1 MIRKYEMEAMANQV
15 MVGLD
20 ERIVKLMSDARKTS
34 QYKAI
39 EKKHKQLLSLNKKYR
54 AIDKELDYL
63 KAELNDDI
71 RDFNDNSNTSQ
82 NCRLQNLSWNDSQ
95 LVFNCNK
102 YAIKSDI
109 EEKLTVALIK
119 PDAQK
124 YIEKIIAQ
132 VVDSIQL

>member
-15 MVGLD
+15 MVGLE
-20 ERIVKLMSDARKTS
+20 ERIENLESDARKTS

-54 AIDKELDYL
+54 AMDKELDCL
-63 KAELNDDI
+63 KAELNDEI

-95 LVFNCNK
+95 LVFSCNK

-109 EEKLTVALIK
+109 EDKLTVALIK

>member
-15 MVGLD
+15 MVGLE
-20 ERIVKLMSDARKTS
+20 ERIENLESDARKTS

-54 AIDKELDYL
+54 AMDKELDYL
-63 KAELNDDI
+63 KEELNDEI
-71 RDFNDNSNTSQ
+71 CDFNDNSNYSK
-82 NCRLQNLSWNDSQ
+82 NCRLQTLSWNNSP
-95 LVFNCNK
+95 LIFNCDK
-102 YAIKSDI
+102 WRIKNEI
-109 EEKLTVALIK
+109 QEKLTVALIK

>member
-15 MVGLD
+15 MVGLE
-20 ERIVKLMSDARKTS
+20 ERIEKLESDARKTS

-54 AIDKELDYL
+54 AMDKELDCL
-63 KAELNDDI
+63 KAELNDEI

-95 LVFNCNK
+95 LVFSCNK

-109 EEKLTVALIK
+109 EDKLTVALIK

>member
-20 ERIVKLMSDARKTS
+20 ERIEKLENDARKTS

-39 EKKHKQLLSLNKKYR
+39 EKKHKQLLALNKKNR
-54 AIDKELDYL
+54 ELVKELDYL

-71 RDFNDNSNTSQ
+71 CDFNDNSNTSK

-124 YIEKIIAQ
+124 YIEKIIAK

>member
-15 MVGLD
+15 MVGLE
-20 ERIVKLMSDARKTS
+20 ERIEKLESDARKTS
-34 QYKAI
+34 QYKTI
-39 EKKHKQLLSLNKKYR
+39 EKKHKQLLALHKKYR
-54 AIDKELDYL
+54 EIDKELGDL

>member
-15 MVGLD
+15 MVGLE
-20 ERIVKLMSDARKTS
+20 ERIGKLESDIRKTS

-39 EKKHKQLLSLNKKYR
+39 EKKHNQLLALYKKYR
-54 AIDKELDYL
+54 AIDKELSNL
-63 KAELNDDI
+63 KEEINDDI
-71 RDFNDNSNTSQ
+71 RALNDNPNTSKH
-82 NCRLQNLSWNDSQ
+82 CRLNNLSWNDSQ
-95 LVFNCNK
+95 LMFNCNK
-102 YAIKSDI
+102 WEIKSDI

-124 YIEKIIAQ
+124 YIEKIIKQ

>member
-15 MVGLD
+15 MVGLE
-20 ERIVKLMSDARKTS
+20 ERIEKLESDARKTS

-39 EKKHKQLLSLNKKYR
+39 EKKHKQLLALHRKYR
-54 AIDKELDYL
+54 EIDKELGGL
-63 KAELNDDI
+63 KSEINDDI
-71 RDFNDNSNTSQ
+71 RDLNNNPNTSKYCQ
-82 NCRLQNLSWNDSQ
+82 LQNLSWNDSH
-95 LVFNCNK
+95 LLFSYNK

>member
-15 MVGLD
+15 MVGLE
-20 ERIVKLMSDARKTS
+20 ERIENLESDARKTA

-71 RDFNDNSNTSQ
+71 RDFNDNFNTSK
-82 NCRLQNLSWNDSQ
+82 NCRLQNLSWNNSM
-95 LVFNCNK
+95 LVFNCDK

>member
-1 MIRKYEMEAMANQV
+1 MIRKYEIEAMANQV
-15 MVGLD
+15 MVGLE
-20 ERIVKLMSDARKTS
+20 ERIENLESNARKTS

-39 EKKHKQLLSLNKKYR
+39 EKKHKQLLALNKKNR
-54 AIDKELDYL
+54 ELVKELDYL

-71 RDFNDNSNTSQ
+71 RDFNDNSNTSK

-132 VVDSIQL
+132 VVNSIQL

>member
-15 MVGLD
+15 MVGLE
-20 ERIVKLMSDARKTS
+20 ERIEKLESDARKTS

-39 EKKHKQLLSLNKKYR
+39 EKKHKQLLALHRKYR
-54 AIDKELDYL
+54 EIDKELGGL
-63 KAELNDDI
+63 KSEINDDI
-71 RDFNDNSNTSQ
+71 RDLNNNPNTSK
-82 NCRLQNLSWNDSQ
+82 
-95 LVFNCNK
+95 K

>member
-1 MIRKYEMEAMANQV
+1 MANQV
-15 MVGLD
+15 MVGLE
-20 ERIVKLMSDARKTS
+20 ERIEKLESDARKTS

-39 EKKHKQLLSLNKKYR
+39 EKKHKQLLALHKKYR
-54 AIDKELDYL
+54 EIDKELGDL

>member
-15 MVGLD
+15 MVGLG
-20 ERIVKLMSDARKTS
+20 ERIEKLESDNRKTS

-39 EKKHKQLLSLNKKYR
+39 EKKHKHLLALYKKYR
-54 AIDKELDYL
+54 ALDEEAKYL
-63 KAELNDDI
+63 KEEINDDI
-71 RDFNDNSNTSQ
+71 RALNDNPNTSKH
-82 NCRLQNLSWNDSQ
+82 CRLQNLSWNDSQ
-95 LVFNCNK
+95 LVFSCDTWQ
-102 YAIKSDI
+102 IKRDI

-124 YIEKIIAQ
+124 YIEKIIKQ

>member
-20 ERIVKLMSDARKTS
+20 ERIEKLKNDARKTS
-34 QYKAI
+34 QYKSI
-39 EKKHKQLLSLNKKYR
+39 EKKHKQLLALNKKNR
-54 AIDKELDYL
+54 ELVKELDYL

-71 RDFNDNSNTSQ
+71 HDFNDNSNTSK

-124 YIEKIIAQ
+124 YIEKIIAK

>member
-20 ERIVKLMSDARKTS
+20 ERIEKLESDARKTS

-39 EKKHKQLLSLNKKYR
+39 EKKHKQLLTLHGKYR
-54 AIDKELDYL
+54 EIDKELGSL

-71 RDFNDNSNTSQ
+71 LDFNDNSNTSK

-132 VVDSIQL
+132 VVNSIQL

>member
-15 MVGLD
+15 MVGLE
-20 ERIVKLMSDARKTS
+20 ERIENLESNACKTS

-39 EKKHKQLLSLNKKYR
+39 EKKHKQMLALNKKYR
-54 AIDKELDYL
+54 AMDKELDYL

-71 RDFNDNSNTSQ
+71 RDFNDNSNTSK
-82 NCRLQNLSWNDSQ
+82 NCRLQNLSWNDSP
-95 LVFNCNK
+95 LIFNCDK
-102 YAIKSDI
+102 WRIKSEI
-109 EEKLTVALIK
+109 QEKLTVALIK

>member
-1 MIRKYEMEAMANQV
+1 MEAMANQV

-20 ERIVKLMSDARKTS
+20 ERIEKLESDARKTS

-39 EKKHKQLLSLNKKYR
+39 EKKHKQLLALNKKNR
-54 AIDKELDYL
+54 ELVKELDNL

-71 RDFNDNSNTSQ
+71 CDFNDNSNTSK

-132 VVDSIQL
+132 VVNSIQL

>member
-15 MVGLD
+15 MVGLE
-20 ERIVKLMSDARKTS
+20 ERIEKLESDARKTS

-39 EKKHKQLLSLNKKYR
+39 EKKHKQLLALNKKYR
-54 AIDKELDYL
+54 AIDKELGNL
-63 KAELNDDI
+63 KSEINDDI
-71 RDFNDNSNTSQ
+71 RDLNNNPNTSN
-82 NCRLQNLSWNDSQ
+82 NCQLQSLSWNDSQ
-95 LVFNCNK
+95 LMFSCNK
-102 YAIKSDI
+102 WQIKSDI

>member
-20 ERIVKLMSDARKTS
+20 ERIEKLKNDARKTS

-39 EKKHKQLLSLNKKYR
+39 EKKHKQLLALNKKKR
-54 AIDKELDYL
+54 ELVKELDYL

-71 RDFNDNSNTSQ
+71 HDFNDNSNTSK

-124 YIEKIIAQ
+124 YIEKIIAK